1 MRPAELEPMT
11 DLLAS
16 TAELVGI
23 PSVSHDEGVLADL
36 VEARLEACD
45 WLKTERVGDN
55 VVARTSL
62 GRDQRLVLAGH
73 LDTVPPRGQR
83 RRPGRRRHA
92 VGSRRLGHEGRSGRH
107 AGPGHD
113 HAEPI
118 GRDLTWC
125 FYAREEIGRDQ
136 SGLLELWSA
145 RPDLLAG
152 DAAILGEPTAGL
164 VEAGCQ
170 GTMRLKIS
178 LRGVR
183 AHTARPFTGRN
194 AIHRLGA
201 GAPTRGRLGG
211 SHGRARRL
219 RLRRAAPGGGRRWRS
234 GRQRR
239 PRRGQ
244 RDVELSLR
252 PRS

>member
-1 MRPAELEPMT
+1 MT

-23 PSVSHDEGVLADL
+23 PSVSHDEGALADL
-36 VEARLEACD
+36 VAARLEACD
-45 WLKTERVGDN
+45 WLETERVGDN

-73 LDTVPPRGQR
+73 LDTVPPGEQR
-83 RRPGRRRHA
+83 RRPGRRRHV
-92 VGSRRLGHEGRSGRH
+92 VGSRRLGHEGWSGRH

-113 HAEPI
+113 HAEPSAA
-118 GRDLTWC
+118 DLTWC

-152 DAAILGEPTAGL
+152 DAAILGEPTCWAGRSGL
-164 VEAGCQ
+164 PGHDAAQDLAAG
-170 GTMRLKIS
+170 
-178 LRGVR
+178 
-183 AHTARPFTGRN
+183 RPGPHGPPV
-194 AIHRLGA
+194 HRPQRHPPSRS

-239 PRRGQ
+239 P
-244 RDVELSLR
+244 
-252 PRS
+252 